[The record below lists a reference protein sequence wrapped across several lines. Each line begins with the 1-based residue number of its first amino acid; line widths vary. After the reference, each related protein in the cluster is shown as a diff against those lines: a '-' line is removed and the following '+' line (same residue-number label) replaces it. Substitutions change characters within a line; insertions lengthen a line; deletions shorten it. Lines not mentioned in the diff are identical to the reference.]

1 MMTQKDDLNNN
12 QLPWLRS
19 NFDLEGWV
27 GALAAWLI
35 GLLLGIIFQPLFWLG
50 AIAAIIILMATRKA
64 VRTPPQGA
72 NLIVAPCDGIL
83 HSISETAPPSELCLA
98 GDDWTRLRISVPPS
112 ATNTLHAAMDGAIA
126 TIILNTGDPSTFSA
140 IKPDTDGLSECF
152 VTLDSNDRTI
162 GTRLA
167 TGGLGPRLELTSE
180 VHDAVRLGRHIGK
193 LRFGGWCDLYIP
205 KTIGLKVWP
214 GQTLTGSETI
224 IGQFEAAE
232 HDMTQSDIVAP
243 QTMSVS
249 PDESSGSQSGADPA
263 RSDVPQPPAETPA
276 PAPSSTPDA
285 SEDNKDA
292 AEKKT
297 KQKKKKKTE
306 TEDIADILA
315 RIRED
320 VSSKGSLDE
329 D

>member
-1 MMTQKDDLNNN
+1 MMTQKDDLNNH

-50 AIAAIIILMATRKA
+50 AVAAIIILMATRKA
-64 VRTPPQGA
+64 DRTPPHGA
-72 NLIVAPCDGIL
+72 DLIVAPCDGIL
-83 HSISETAPPSELCLA
+83 LSADEAVPPSELCLA
-98 GDDWTRLRISVPPS
+98 GDDWLRLRISVPPS
-112 ATNTLHAAMDGAIA
+112 ATNTLHAAMDGAIG
-126 TIILNTGDPSTFSA
+126 TIILNAGDPATFSA
-140 IKPDTDGLSECF
+140 IKPDAEGMSEGF

-167 TGGLGPRLELTSE
+167 TGGLGPRLEMTSE

-193 LRFGGWCDLYIP
+193 LRFGGWCDLYVP
-205 KTIGLKVWP
+205 KSIELNVWP

-224 IGQFEAAE
+224 IGQFQTATYEAARIDAMAPRTAPE
-232 HDMTQSDIVAP
+232 SSDAPSDSPADTGLSPQDELQPPVGDASQVAP
-243 QTMSVS
+243 
-249 PDESSGSQSGADPA
+249 PDMAEDIGASGG
-263 RSDVPQPPAETPA
+263 
-276 PAPSSTPDA
+276 
-285 SEDNKDA
+285 
-292 AEKKT
+292 KKT

-320 VSSKGSLDE
+320 VSSKGPRDE